1 MEIKVFTEK
10 IQPFFKKY
18 KYVIIILVI
27 GLVLMLIPDMKT
39 TDTNVQEK
47 LPKATEPSLEE
58 RLETILSSVSG
69 AGNVKVMLTIAEGE
83 ETFYQT
89 NDDTSKNN
97 EAESFKT
104 NTVTITDAQRNETG
118 LIKQVNPAIYKGAII
133 VCQGGDNPVVQLAIV
148 DAISKITGLG
158 ANQISVLKMK

>member
-1 MEIKVFTEK
+1 MEIKALTKK
-10 IQPFFKKY
+10 IQPFLKKY
-18 KYVIIILVI
+18 KYVIIILTI
-27 GLVLMLIPDMKT
+27 GLVLMLMPDT
-39 TDTNVQEK
+39 
-47 LPKATEPSLEE
+47 KATSTNIQDYSSKAAEPSLEE
-58 RLETILSSVSG
+58 RLEKILSNVSG

-89 NDDTSKNN
+89 NEDATSNN
-97 EAESFKT
+97 DAESFKT

-148 DAISKITGLG
+148 DAVSKITGLG